1 MERNTCARASREQAI
16 GSAGAPLT
24 TIVAQQFSRLLAIKD
39 EYEVARLYTDG
50 RFAASLAEQFET
62 VGKLEFHMAPPL
74 LARPGPNG
82 RPKKMRIGPW
92 LMPALR
98 VLARFKGLRGS
109 LLDPFG
115 HTDERKLERQLAN
128 DYETMLRTEIL
139 PMLDAD
145 KHALAQ
151 QIARVPERIRGYG
164 HVKLGNLA
172 TGRAQWRVLLD
183 QWHGRGGDS
192 ATKPGANE
200 RGRVIPISVA

>member
-1 MERNTCARASREQAI
+1 
-16 GSAGAPLT
+16 
-24 TIVAQQFSRLLAIKD
+24 
-39 EYEVARLYTDG
+39 
-50 RFAASLAEQFET
+50 
-62 VGKLEFHMAPPL
+62 MAPPL
-74 LARPGPNG
+74 LARTGPNG

-98 VLARFKGLRGS
+98 VLAKFRGLRGTWA
-109 LLDPFG
+109 DPFG
-115 HTDERKLERQLAN
+115 HTEERKLERELAN
-128 DYETMLRTEIL
+128 DYETLLRTEIL
-139 PMLDAD
+139 PLLDAGN
-145 KHALAQ
+145 HALAQ

-183 QWHGRGGDS
+183 KWHGRGGDS